1 MAGEA
6 AQQAGAKP
14 ETTEAIVDIV
24 GDVLEQVARR
34 RAERRAAEAAE
45 GPAAQQQAPPR
56 RGRLLQRLRQGPGV
70 DQSGTAG
77 GQPAEAPAPEAG
89 Q

>member
-24 GDVLEQVARR
+24 GDVLDQMARR
-34 RAERRAAEAAE
+34 RAERQAAEAAD
-45 GPAAQQQAPPR
+45 GPAAQPAPPR
-56 RGRLLQRLRQGPGV
+56 RGRLLQRLRQG
-70 DQSGTAG
+70 AG
-77 GQPAEAPAPEAG
+77 AGEPAAGQPADAAAPASS